1 MDGFRHLIAPE
12 GRTYVV
18 GSFAPVLSQ
27 TVAPHTLILGTM
39 PSNASHAHAQYYAH
53 PSNAFWWIVGEALG
67 FRRGGHKGGERDW
80 PLEQF
85 SMKPSKDIIEALEKV
100 ESPIL
105 DYNHQL
111 ETLTAAGF
119 ALWDVVGR
127 CTIRNSEDSS
137 IRDKQPNDVRGLLSA
152 LPSIKRIVF
161 SSGATS
167 ARLFLSLNRA
177 WLKEGGEFWVGVG
190 RHSEAVFGKVIGE
203 GGRKGKV
210 ELVVPVSVSPAAAG
224 VRFPEKREEWLRDV
238 FQIVTSS
245 QYCQIVTS
253 QYWM

>member
-1 MDGFRHLIAPE
+1 MDGFRHLISPE

-67 FRRGGHKGGERDW
+67 FRRGGPKGERAW
-80 PLEQF
+80 PLDQF
-85 SMKPSKDIIEALEKV
+85 AMKPAKDILEALKKV
-100 ESPIL
+100 DSPIL
-105 DYNHQL
+105 DYKHQV
-111 ETLTAAGF
+111 ETLTESGF

-137 IRDKQPNDVRGLLSA
+137 IRDKQPNDIKGLLSA
-152 LPSIKRIVF
+152 LPSIRRIVF

-177 WLKEGGEFWVGVG
+177 WVKEADEFWVGAG
-190 RHSEAVFGKVIGE
+190 RHSGAVFGKAVGE
-203 GGRKGKV
+203 GERRGGV

-224 VRFPEKREEWLRDV
+224 VRFPDKREEWLSDV
-238 FQIVTSS
+238 FQIVTSK
-245 QYCQIVTS
+245 
-253 QYWM
+253 YWK